1 MTEGRTLQVPGG
13 SIYYEVEGEGP
24 ALTLIHA
31 GIAHLRM
38 WDEHIPAFTEHH
50 RVIRY
55 DTRGF
60 GRTRSD
66 DVEFS
71 NRSDLLALL
80 DHLDIERTHL
90 LGISRG
96 GSIAL
101 DFTLEAPERV
111 SALIIVASSPGGFE
125 HEAPEMETRW
135 AELERLEEAKDW
147 EALVEAETQVWVD
160 GPGQPSDRV
169 DADVRARMTQWN
181 LENYRA
187 EGGNG
192 RPQPLE
198 PRAVGRLFEV
208 VVPTLVMWGDLDEPG
223 VPAGSQLMAGSIPGA
238 RSQLFRGV
246 AHMVDLERPRE
257 FEGAVLDFLAEVGGS
272 RDRQPGLVLTGRE
285 TGIAVSAA
293 RRSSRNSTS
302 VRDR

>member
-1 MTEGRTLQVPGG
+1 MTDSRTLEVPGG
-13 SIYYEVEGEGP
+13 TINYEVVGDGP

-38 WDEHIPAFTEHH
+38 WDEHIPAFTRRY

-71 NRSDLLALL
+71 NRGDLLALL
-80 DHLDIERTHL
+80 DHLGVERTHL

-101 DFTLEAPERV
+101 DFTLEHPERV
-111 SALIIVASSPGGFE
+111 SALIVVASSPGGFE
-125 HEAPEMETRW
+125 HEAPEMDARW
-135 AELERLEEAKDW
+135 AELERLEDAKDW
-147 EALVEAETQVWVD
+147 VPLVEAETQVWVD

-169 DADVRARMTQWN
+169 DPDVRLRMTRWN

-198 PRAVGRLFEV
+198 PRAVDRLAEV
-208 VVPTLVMWGDLDEPG
+208 AAPTLVMWGDLDEPG
-223 VPAGSQLMAGSIPGA
+223 VPAGSKLMASAIPGA
-238 RSQLFRGV
+238 RSHLFPGV

-257 FEGAVLDFLAEVGGS
+257 FEQVVLDFLAEV
-272 RDRQPGLVLTGRE
+272 DRSLE
-285 TGIAVSAA
+285 AVSLA
-293 RRSSRNSTS
+293 TS
-302 VRDR
+302 